1 GRALSRGRRRA
12 TAAREPSRLRAG
24 RRDRALHRHQADRPS
39 SVGIRM
45 KTLLR
50 PAVSLFVALTVV
62 TGVAYPLLV
71 TAIAQGVFPH
81 QANGSPLMRDGK
93 LVGSELI
100 GQAFSDP
107 KYFWSRP
114 SATSP
119 PYNGGSSGGSNLGP
133 LNPALADA
141 VKARVQA
148 LRDAD
153 PGNTRPVPV

>member
-1 GRALSRGRRRA
+1 
-12 TAAREPSRLRAG
+12 
-24 RRDRALHRHQADRPS
+24 
-39 SVGIRM
+39 M

-62 TGVAYPLLV
+62 TGVAYPLVV

-114 SATSP
+114 SAT
-119 PYNGGSSGGSNLGP
+119 GP
-133 LNPALADA
+133 M
-141 VKARVQA
+141 
-148 LRDAD
+148 
-153 PGNTRPVPV
+153 